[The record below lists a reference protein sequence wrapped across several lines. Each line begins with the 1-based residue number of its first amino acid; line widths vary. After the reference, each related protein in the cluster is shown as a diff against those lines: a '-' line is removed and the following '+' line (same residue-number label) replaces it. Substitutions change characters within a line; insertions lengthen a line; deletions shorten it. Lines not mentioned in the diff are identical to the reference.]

1 MKIVI
6 ASDLHYPTI
15 NGVATFARNLARGLA
30 DHGHEVLVIA
40 PSQTGKKCKEVDGN
54 HVIVRT
60 VSVPFPFYQNFKISL
75 NPTREV
81 KKIINDFDPDTLK
94 CKSADLLEEIRK
106 SENKLCELRNVKA
119 KLSLEVSGLKIEKE
133 KLSEKLVAKSSD
145 IDERKRLMR
154 I

>member
-1 MKIVI
+1 M
-6 ASDLHYPTI
+6 
-15 NGVATFARNLARGLA
+15 
-30 DHGHEVLVIA
+30 
-40 PSQTGKKCKEVDGN
+40 
-54 HVIVRT
+54 
-60 VSVPFPFYQNFKISL
+60 
-75 NPTREV
+75 
-81 KKIINDFDPDTLK
+81 K

-145 IDERKRLMR
+145 IDERKRLIR

>member
-1 MKIVI
+1 M
-6 ASDLHYPTI
+6 
-15 NGVATFARNLARGLA
+15 
-30 DHGHEVLVIA
+30 
-40 PSQTGKKCKEVDGN
+40 
-54 HVIVRT
+54 
-60 VSVPFPFYQNFKISL
+60 
-75 NPTREV
+75 
-81 KKIINDFDPDTLK
+81 
-94 CKSADLLEEIRK
+94 LEEIRK